1 MRPDPGVGVAAPAHG
16 EDMREGSSGFRRHRE
31 GGPALQEGVGAA
43 LHGVSCKVEAAFMLP
58 GFEAV

>member
-1 MRPDPGVGVAAPAHG
+1 MAAPAHG
-16 EDMREGSSGFRRHRE
+16 EDVREGSAGFRRHRE